1 MWAMASHNP
10 VRAAFDVPLDPGE
23 RTGQRLRGAFLA
35 APRQVLIAPSP
46 RLVPGVV
53 AGAEAAAAA
62 GRWVVGGLTYEAGSA
77 WDPAQRTHPGVGP
90 TAYFEVFDAPP
101 VPWPSAPPAPSLDW
115 FPSARFTAGS
125 PGAAIAAVQR
135 HIGAGDCYQANLTG
149 RMATV
154 AAADDLYPLFVELA
168 ARQPG
173 GYAVFL
179 QHAGLASV
187 SPELFFQTRAD
198 RTILTQPMKG
208 TAPDEPGAGAALAS
222 SPKDRAENL
231 MIVDLLRNDLG
242 RVCRPGSVGVDA
254 LFELLKLPTVWQLT
268 STVSGSLTPGIAL
281 SDIFAALF
289 PCGSVT
295 GAPKIRAMEIIAA
308 QETAPR
314 GWYCGATGVIRPG
327 GEAIFNVAIR
337 TVERGS
343 SGVAGGT
350 LLTCGVGSGI
360 VADSSASAELAEWRA
375 KTRFLGG
382 PPLAALE
389 TLLLAEGQYPHLA
402 RHLRRLSATDAALGL
417 GIDLAS
423 VRAGLAERA
432 AQFPGGRHRV
442 RLLASSEGFESTV
455 SPAPVTALPVRL
467 ALATEPL
474 AVAPLAAVVEHKTS
488 WRFHYDRLR
497 ATAGSGVF
505 DVICH
510 TPAGLVTE
518 CTTGNLALELDG
530 RWVTPAAGC
539 GLLPGVERAARI
551 EAGHLSE
558 AEVTLGDLGRARGLA
573 FLNGLRGWC
582 PAVLVD

>member
-1 MWAMASHNP
+1 MT
-10 VRAAFDVPLDPGE
+10 VRAAFDLALDPRDRG
-23 RTGQRLRGAFLA
+23 RRLRGAFLRPPVA
-35 APRQVLIAPSP
+35 VLRTS
-46 RLVPGVV
+46 VV
-53 AGAEAAAAA
+53 AEVPEVVAAAEAAAQA
-62 GRWVVGGLTYEAGSA
+62 GNWVVGGLTYEAGGA
-77 WDPAQRTHPGVGP
+77 WDPSQRTHPGGEL
-90 TAYFEVFDAPP
+90 ARFEVYDGEPEDWPEAPAPP
-101 VPWPSAPPAPSLDW
+101 DPDW
-115 FPSARFTAGS
+115 FPSGSFSAARTPAE
-125 PGAAIAAVQR
+125 AIEAVQR
-135 HIGAGDCYQANLTG
+135 HIAAGDCYQVNLTNRFRTEVPDG
-149 RMATV
+149 F
-154 AAADDLYPLFVELA
+154 DLYGWFRALA

-179 QHAGLASV
+179 RGAGVASV
-187 SPELFFQTRAD
+187 SPELFFHAHPDGR
-198 RTILTQPMKG
+198 LVTQPMKG
-208 TAPDEPGAGAALAS
+208 TAEAGTPPDRLREN
-222 SPKDRAENL
+222 PKDRAENL

-530 RWVTPAAGC
+530 RWVTPASGC

-558 AEVTLGDLGRARGLA
+558 VEVTLGDLGRARRLA